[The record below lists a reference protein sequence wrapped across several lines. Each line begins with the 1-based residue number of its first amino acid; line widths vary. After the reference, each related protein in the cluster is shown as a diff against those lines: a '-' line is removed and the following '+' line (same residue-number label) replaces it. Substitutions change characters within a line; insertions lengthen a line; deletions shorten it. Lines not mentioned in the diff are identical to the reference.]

1 MKNQFKLLT
10 LAASAAMMFAACSS
24 DKLESYAGQPDLN
37 PEAPS
42 NAIQFGTY
50 VGKSTTRAG
59 VEGDIISDPVLKGT
73 TATNASTTVP
83 GFGVFAVYTGG
94 TAYNDMNARTANF
107 MYNEKIYWDTNAWKY
122 AILKYWPNEIASG
135 NVDTQSPTAA
145 QGTTANGNVSFFA
158 YAPYVQPAGGTYGI
172 TSMSTSSETRNPWIG
187 YTLDK
192 AHFVDLLWG
201 SKGETSENVLGTAG
215 TPQAGGAV
223 TTDWNGSAKETGL
236 SNSGDVNVDLTKQK
250 VDGQVKFLFKHALA
264 RLGGP
269 SVNTTAPNASGFRV
283 KLDIDNSVNGEVPTS
298 PAITGGTREHFT
310 VSSTDD
316 AWRTKVT
323 IKNIEITNDINNNAA
338 YDDGTDGPLKT
349 TGKLDL
355 ARGYWYGQ
363 ANDDVITKKIGT
375 TVTSPAAYTADEA
388 LNTKLAETYSE
399 GGTEKTW
406 ISKAAYST
414 TKSAYFMVSEDTDHP
429 GVTESFQNVYNDANA
444 HPLTL
449 IPGTTPKFKVTIT
462 YVVRTYDD
470 KLSTEYTEVTQTI
483 SKVIAFTSPVEI
495 NKRYNIDMH
504 LGLTSVKFEASVAD
518 WATEGTVDTDS
529 DGHNDS
535 TPVHLP
541 INVM

>member
-1 MKNQFKLLT
+1 MKKQFKLLT

-24 DKLESYAGQPDLN
+24 DKLETYAGQPDLN

-50 VGKSTTRAG
+50 TGKSGITRAG
-59 VEGDIISDPVLKGT
+59 VEGDIISDNVLKGT
-73 TATNASTTVP
+73 ANTNAGATVP

-94 TAYNDMNARTANF
+94 TAYNSMNARTANF
-107 MYNEKIYWDTNAWKY
+107 MYNEKIYWSSDAWKY
-122 AILKYWPNEIASG
+122 DILKYWPNEIAAG
-135 NVDTQSPTAA
+135 AVDNQTDPA
-145 QGTTANGNVSFFA
+145 QGANVNGNVSFFA
-158 YAPYVQPAGGTYGI
+158 YAPYWDGSTPGSYGL
-172 TSMSTSSETRNPWIG
+172 TSMSANVETRNPWIG

-201 SKGETSENVLGTAG
+201 SNGVTSANVLGTAQNG
-215 TPQAGGAV
+215 GGAV
-223 TTDWNGSAKETGL
+223 TTDWNGSAQETGL
-236 SNSGDVNVDLTKQK
+236 SNSGNVNVDLTKQK

-269 SVNTTAPNASGFRV
+269 SVNTSAPNASGFRV
-283 KLDIDNSVNGEVPTS
+283 KLDIDNSVHGEVPTS
-298 PAITGGTREHFT
+298 PAITGGNREEFT
-310 VSSTDD
+310 VSSAND

-323 IKNIEITNDINNNAA
+323 IKNIEITNDINGNGT
-338 YDDGTDGPLKT
+338 YDAGTDGPLET

-355 ARGYWYGQ
+355 ARGYWYDQ
-363 ANDDVITKKIGT
+363 NDNAVITKKIGT
-375 TVTSPAAYTADEA
+375 TVTSPAAYTADEV
-388 LNTKLAETYSE
+388 LNTKLAETYSD
-399 GGTEKTW
+399 GGIEKTW
-406 ISKAAYST
+406 ISKDEYST
-414 TKSAYFMVSEDTDHP
+414 KNVYFLKTEDTSHP
-429 GVTESFQNVYNDANA
+429 GVTEDDFQNVYNSVDA

-449 IPGTTPKFKVTIT
+449 IPGTIPKFKVTIT

-470 KLSTEYTEVTQTI
+470 KLSTKYTEVTQTI
-483 SKVIAFTSPVEI
+483 SKVIAFTSAVEV

-518 WATEGTVDTDS
+518 WETEGTVDTDS
-529 DGHNDS
+529 DSHNDS